1 MQNCSPLQT
10 DPILKVTLPE
20 SDLEKSFGYWYN
32 LVGMKVYEKD
42 EKKQRTLLGSADNQC
57 KLEL

>member
-1 MQNCSPLQT
+1 MQNRSPPQT

-32 LVGMKVYEKD
+32 VVGMKVCEKD
-42 EKKQRTLLGSADNQC
+42 EKKQSSLLGCADNQC